1 MRLAIFGALPRE
13 LKYVIKDLGASRS
26 SEGWPFPVYAAATRK
41 HSITIVQTGMGI
53 GRSVDALNAVLAK
66 ERPGLVVSV
75 GFCGALY
82 EQAVAGDLV
91 LASQFL
97 FLKPAMDQNISFS
110 ILGTTGHGSDVP
122 EIKQMLEKLSGT
134 IAMRKG
140 TIVTFE
146 RPMKKRVLAKQI
158 PAGLEFPVCDMET
171 FGIAETCLRQEIRFL
186 AFRAVSDTLDVEVP
200 PELVGVV
207 DESGEP
213 RLGRLF
219 TAVSTNPALVTD
231 VLRLRRDSET
241 AARNLGMLVEDLC
254 RALS

>member
-13 LKYVIKDLGASRS
+13 LKYVIRDLGATKS
-26 SEGWPFPVYAAATRK
+26 SEGWPFPVHTVATGR
-41 HSITIVQTGMGI
+41 HNITVVQTGMGM
-53 GRSVDALNAVLAK
+53 RRAVAALHAVLDK
-66 ERPGLVVSV
+66 KRPGLVVSI

-91 LASQFL
+91 RASQFL
-97 FLKPAMDQNISFS
+97 FLTPTMDQKMSFS
-110 ILGTTGHGSDVP
+110 SLGTTGHGPDVP
-122 EIKQMLEKLSGT
+122 EIEQTMEKLSGT
-134 IAMRKG
+134 ITMRKG
-140 TIVTFE
+140 AIITFE
-146 RPMKKRVLAKQI
+146 RQMKKRVLAKQI

-171 FGIAETCLRQEIRFL
+171 FGIAGLSRERNIPFL

-207 DESGEP
+207 DEKGEP

-219 TAVSTNPALVTD
+219 SAVTTNPALVTD

-241 AARNLGMLVEDLC
+241 AARNLGMLMEQLS